1 MFRVNKK
8 LEYGVIA
15 LLYLSRLDET
25 VASAREISK
34 DCGIPLALLSKVLQT
49 MKNARLLTAVHG
61 NHGGYALS
69 RPLADINLLQLTQ
82 VLVGPIQVA
91 ECFSPGKVTCPAYEA
106 CTIVTPMTK
115 LNQRIVDL
123 FQQTSVENLMNRK
136 VAT

>member
-15 LLYLSRLDET
+15 LLYLSRRNEA

-34 DCGIPLALLSKVLQT
+34 DCGIPLALLSKVLQA
-49 MKNARLLTAVHG
+49 MKNAGLVAAVHG
-61 NHGGYALS
+61 NHGGYTFS
-69 RPLADINLLQLTQ
+69 RPLTNINLLELTRA
-82 VLVGPIQVA
+82 LVGPIQVA
-91 ECFSPGKVTCPAYEA
+91 ECLSPGKVTCPAHEK